1 MSGSM
6 VLVERRDA
14 VTILTINNPRQRN
27 AMSGPVKAELIPAMR
42 AALADAGCR
51 AIVLTGAEGCFSAGG
66 DVSRFSTMAPEKG
79 RQLVRDQREFLHLV
93 MRGDKAVIAAVE
105 GYSYGAGFGL
115 AMACDHIVAA
125 RDARFCAAFNKIGL
139 MPDGGL
145 LWTLPQRIGAER
157 AREMMMLATV
167 VDGAEGHRIGLVDT
181 LAEPKGALDAALAK
195 AALFAAAAPIAVAM
209 TKSAFA
215 RWPLNLDQF
224 LAMEADGQALLLS
237 SEDCREGARAFLEKR
252 APAFRGR

>member
-1 MSGSM
+1 MSDDK
-6 VLVERRDA
+6 LLIERRGA
-14 VTILTINNPRQRN
+14 VTILTIDNPKQRN
-27 AMSGPVKAELIPAMR
+27 ALSGEVKAALIPAMR
-42 AALADAGCR
+42 AALADEGCR
-51 AIVLTGAEGCFSAGG
+51 AIVLTGSEGCFSAGG
-66 DVSRFSTMAPEKG
+66 DVSRFATMPPERG
-79 RQLVRDQREFLHLV
+79 RRLVRDQREFLHLV
-93 MRGDKAVIAAVE
+93 LRGDKAVIAAVE

-125 RDARFCAAFNKIGL
+125 RDAKFCAAFNKIGL

-145 LWTLPQRIGAER
+145 LWTLPQRVGAER
-157 AREMMMLATV
+157 AREMMMLVTV

-181 LAEPKGALDAALAK
+181 LAEPGAALDAAMAK
-195 AALFAAAAPIAVAM
+195 AVQFAAAAPLAVAM

-224 LAMEADGQALLLS
+224 LAMEADGQALLLA